1 MARLL
6 GACVIV
12 PSSSSSSIDGDGGS
26 TSLPSA
32 RSVHRNFQGL
42 SLCFGLAH
50 GSQAVVMALASS
62 MIGPS
67 AAGVSTAALYI
78 GYTLSALVCSAPIT
92 RALAPRAAM
101 VLAMLLFA
109 VYLLSFLLALLLPVP
124 GAAQWLSV
132 IGGAC
137 AGFAAAVLWTAQGS
151 YFALSAK
158 ALAICTG
165 KTSEATTMQL
175 ASLFARYY
183 LGSEMAMKLISFAM
197 LFSIRPTA
205 TSNSGTNG
213 TNITAVGA
221 LQQQHGQA
229 PMDTM
234 SAHGKSME
242 VETLIVLSAI
252 ALVSTSASLLTY
264 DLRDATDKGAG
275 KDGGEG
281 SCTPQVLQPLMV
293 ACRFFSAHR
302 AELLLLLP
310 FNVAFGF
317 TAAFVINFID
327 ARIATANLGEAAVP
341 VLTGVTAGVAALA
354 AHPMSVAARKT
365 RATLVIAVSAA
376 CLVVPASVVLID
388 HVTSSANGSDGGR
401 FGWAL
406 LVALYTCHGLGRS
419 CWETVFKAQWAS
431 RFGKDAPG
439 AFANLIVQFGV
450 SSFAAYLILPNA
462 SLGAACILCIAA
474 CAMAVGASVQLE
486 RLAQRRALRPALL
499 DTPRQSGL
507 AAAVGEG
514 VGGGAAGDSAG
525 GGAGGE
531 EEEEEEEARARAN
544 PITIELDF
552 RQVGSDVD
560 MWDEINAKLGFDD
573 FGRNLDA
580 LVDVLRGGFGH
591 FENWEYV
598 KLVVHGRAVAA
609 AHCSKWAGVQ
619 EIIDESVEGVYGEQ
633 VAAVEWCED

>member
-6 GACVIV
+6 GASVIV

-42 SLCFGLAH
+42 TVLWTCPRLAGRDGASILHDRAISGGRLH
-50 GSQAVVMALASS
+50 GGTVHR
-62 MIGPS
+62 
-67 AAGVSTAALYI
+67 
-78 GYTLSALVCSAPIT
+78 YTLSALVCSAPIT

-124 GAAQWLSV
+124 GAAHWLSV

-183 LGSEMAMKLISFAM
+183 LVRDGHETHLVRER
-197 LFSIRPTA
+197 FSIRPTA

-213 TNITAVGA
+213 TNITAVA
-221 LQQQHGQA
+221 LQKQHGQA

-275 KDGGEG
+275 DGAKR
-281 SCTPQVLQPLMV
+281 CTPQVLQPLMV

-317 TAAFVINFID
+317 TVAFVINFID

-376 CLVVPASVVLID
+376 CQWSPPP
-388 HVTSSANGSDGGR
+388 SS
-401 FGWAL
+401 
-406 LVALYTCHGLGRS
+406 
-419 CWETVFKAQWAS
+419 
-431 RFGKDAPG
+431 
-439 AFANLIVQFGV
+439 
-450 SSFAAYLILPNA
+450 SSTMHCRPTA
-462 SLGAACILCIAA
+462 
-474 CAMAVGASVQLE
+474 AMAAALMGAS
-486 RLAQRRALRPALL
+486 
-499 DTPRQSGL
+499 
-507 AAAVGEG
+507 
-514 VGGGAAGDSAG
+514 
-525 GGAGGE
+525 
-531 EEEEEEEARARAN
+531 
-544 PITIELDF
+544 
-552 RQVGSDVD
+552 
-560 MWDEINAKLGFDD
+560 
-573 FGRNLDA
+573 
-580 LVDVLRGGFGH
+580 
-591 FENWEYV
+591 
-598 KLVVHGRAVAA
+598 GRAVHVPRPRAIVLGDRLQGAVGVTLWEGRAGCVRQPHRPVWRLLVRSIPHPPQRLARRCMHLVHRSMCDGRRRLRAA
-609 AHCSKWAGVQ
+609 
-619 EIIDESVEGVYGEQ
+619 
-633 VAAVEWCED
+633 